1 MIGRLKA
8 PAARTPEGSGFD
20 VPGGDTGTEA
30 ASATGGSAA
39 GGARLAAAECVSVAA
54 LAAFDGPRS
63 GKEDEEHVE
72 LLATLQARLPPI
84 LVHRPTMRV
93 IDGAHR
99 LRAAV
104 VRGDDRIMVRYFD
117 GSEADAFVLA
127 VRLNSEHGLPL
138 SLSDRKAA
146 AARIIAS
153 HTQWSDRRIA
163 EVVGL
168 AANTVGAIRQRST
181 AQNEQ
186 PNASIGRD
194 GRMRPRNGAEGRL
207 RAGEL
212 MRANPAASLREIA
225 RLAGISAATAS
236 DVRARLNRGEPLVT
250 PQQQQAGGRESPSRP
265 APPRSFG
272 PGRPDSD
279 VLLVSLSKDPSL
291 RLTMAGK
298 VLLRALRVCAVDADG
313 WSRIVD
319 AVPPHRQEVVAR
331 LARECANTWQ
341 LLADRL
347 AERTAEGSTEAG

>member
-8 PAARTPEGSGFD
+8 HAVRTAEVSGVDVQGRGGGRGTASAARGAPPPAAESVPVEALQTSGG
-20 VPGGDTGTEA
+20 PR
-30 ASATGGSAA
+30 TGG
-39 GGARLAAAECVSVAA
+39 
-54 LAAFDGPRS
+54 
-63 GKEDEEHVE
+63 EDAEHVQ
-72 LLATLQARLPPI
+72 LLAELHTPLPPI
-84 LVHRPTMRV
+84 VVHRPTMRV

-99 LRAAV
+99 LRAALL
-104 VRGDDRIMVRYFD
+104 RGDDHVMVRYFD
-117 GSEADAFVLA
+117 GAEADAFVLA
-127 VRLNSEHGLPL
+127 VQLNSEHGLPL

-146 AARIIAS
+146 AARIVAS
-153 HTQWSDRRIA
+153 HPQWSDRRIA

-168 AANTVGAIRQRST
+168 AANTVGAVRQRST

-194 GRMRPRNGAEGRL
+194 GRVRPRNGAEGRL

-212 MRANPAASLREIA
+212 MRANPEASLREIA

-250 PQQQQAGGRESPSRP
+250 PQQRQAVARESPSGAMVR
-265 APPRSFG
+265 RSF
-272 PGRPDSD
+272 RPDGPASD

-298 VLLRALRVCAVDADG
+298 ILLRALRVCSVDADG
-313 WSRIVD
+313 WTRIVE

-331 LARECANTWQ
+331 LARECATAWQ
-341 LLADRL
+341 YLADRL
-347 AERTAEGSTEAG
+347 SERTAETSTEAG

>member
-8 PAARTPEGSGFD
+8 HAVRTAAVPGVD
-20 VPGGDTGTEA
+20 VPGREGGTGA
-30 ASATGGSAA
+30 APGA
-39 GGARLAAAECVSVAA
+39 GGAQSPATEYVPVETLRTTG
-54 LAAFDGPRS
+54 GPRI
-63 GKEDEEHVE
+63 GGEDEEHVH
-72 LLATLQARLPPI
+72 LLAALDTPLPPI
-84 LVHRPTMRV
+84 VVHRPTMHV

-99 LRAAV
+99 LRAALL
-104 VRGDDRIMVRYFD
+104 RGDDRIMVRFFD
-117 GSEADAFVLA
+117 GPETDAFVLA
-127 VRLNSEHGLPL
+127 VQLNSEHGLPL

-146 AARIIAS
+146 AARIVAS
-153 HTQWSDRRIA
+153 HPQWSDRRIA

-168 AANTVGAIRQRST
+168 AANTVGAVRQRTT

-194 GRMRPRNGAEGRL
+194 GRVRPRNGAEGRL

-212 MRANPAASLREIA
+212 MRANPEASLREIA

-250 PQQQQAGGRESPSRP
+250 PQQRQAGTRENPSGAVAR
-265 APPRSFG
+265 RSF
-272 PGRPDSD
+272 RPDGQASD

-298 VLLRALRVCAVDADG
+298 VLLRALRVSSVDADG
-313 WSRIVD
+313 WARIVD

-331 LARECANTWQ
+331 LARECANAWQ
-341 LLADRL
+341 CLADRL
-347 AERTAEGSTEAG
+347 SERTAERPTEAG

>member
-8 PAARTPEGSGFD
+8 HAARTPEVSGFD
-20 VPGGDTGTEA
+20 VPGRGSGTGT
-30 ASATGGSAA
+30 SSAA
-39 GGARLAAAECVSVAA
+39 GAAQSSAIECVSVAA
-54 LAAFDGPRS
+54 LTTSDTPRS
-63 GKEDEEHVE
+63 GGEDEEHVQ
-72 LLATLQARLPPI
+72 LLATLQTRLPPI
-84 LVHRPTMRV
+84 VVHRPTMRV

-117 GSEADAFVLA
+117 GAEADAFVLA

-138 SLSDRKAA
+138 SLTDRKAA
-146 AARIIAS
+146 AARIVAS
-153 HTQWSDRRIA
+153 HPQWSDRRIA

-212 MRANPAASLREIA
+212 MKANPDASLREIA

-250 PQQQQAGGRESPSRP
+250 PQQQQAGARESPAGSAARRSVRSGCP
-265 APPRSFG
+265 ASE
-272 PGRPDSD
+272 

-298 VLLRALRVCAVDADG
+298 ILLRALRASSVDADG

-331 LARECANTWQ
+331 LARECANAWQ

-347 AERTAEGSTEAG
+347 AERTSEGSTEAG